1 MNFLQR
7 MIPTST
13 SQSWRPQSGQNS
25 TALHLN
31 ICWTDDSIIYNFN
44 SFANLSFYRK
54 KPPSEPGLRV
64 AAICHDGLG
73 ARGGTSPFWWESSL
87 SSYTEV
93 FSGGWEGCFPIHLWM
108 DLDCY
113 LHLCAKSHF
122 QPHRAA
128 RFIFELSLTSWVFWW
143 RTLKAKSVWIL
154 YIFKFYKLLNST
166 KYISFKEP
174 LLILL
179 QSVHPN
185 SNNNNVFMCLC
196 HLN

>member
-1 MNFLQR
+1 
-7 MIPTST
+7 MIE
-13 SQSWRPQSGQNS
+13 
-25 TALHLN
+25 L
-31 ICWTDDSIIYNFN
+31 SIILIVLQTSLFTGR
-44 SFANLSFYRK
+44 NLHQNQVWELQ
-54 KPPSEPGLRV
+54 PSAMMVWRR
-64 AAICHDGLG
+64 
-73 ARGGTSPFWWESSL
+73 RGGETSPFWWESSL
-87 SSYTEV
+87 SSYIEV
-93 FSGGWEGCFPIHLWM
+93 FSGGWEGCFPIRLWM

-143 RTLKAKSVWIL
+143 RTLKATSVWIL
-154 YIFKFYKLLNST
+154 YIFIKFYELLNST

-185 SNNNNVFMCLC
+185 INNNMFMCLC
-196 HLN
+196 RLN

>member
-1 MNFLQR
+1 MNFSQR

-13 SQSWRPQSGQNS
+13 SRSWRQNS

-31 ICWTDDSIIYNFN
+31 ICWTNDSIIYNFN

-64 AAICHDGLG
+64 AAICHDGLE
-73 ARGGTSPFWWESSL
+73 AKGGGNVTFLVGKQFELLYWGLLWWL
-87 SSYTEV
+87 S
-93 FSGGWEGCFPIHLWM
+93 FPIHLWM

-113 LHLCAKSHF
+113 LHSCAKSHF

-143 RTLKAKSVWIL
+143 RMLKATSVWIL
-154 YIFKFYKLLNST
+154 YIFIKCYELLNST

-185 SNNNNVFMCLC
+185 INNNVFTCLC